1 MTEELRTEYILNMY
15 EELTTLND
23 CEHIILVREK
33 ATGLLF
39 VKKILAHFEKTVYE
53 TLKDIAKTGETGPT
67 YRYMGLRDKE
77 AK

>member
-39 VKKILAHFEKTVYE
+39 VKKILAHFEKTV
-53 TLKDIAKTGETGPT
+53 KKH
-67 YRYMGLRDKE
+67 
-77 AK
+77 

>member
-33 ATGLLF
+33 ATGASIC
-39 VKKILAHFEKTVYE
+39 KKNFSAF
-53 TLKDIAKTGETGPT
+53 
-67 YRYMGLRDKE
+67 
-77 AK
+77 

>member
-53 TLKDIAKTGETGPT
+53 TLKELSRVFDTLFSP
-67 YRYMGLRDKE
+67 
-77 AK
+77 